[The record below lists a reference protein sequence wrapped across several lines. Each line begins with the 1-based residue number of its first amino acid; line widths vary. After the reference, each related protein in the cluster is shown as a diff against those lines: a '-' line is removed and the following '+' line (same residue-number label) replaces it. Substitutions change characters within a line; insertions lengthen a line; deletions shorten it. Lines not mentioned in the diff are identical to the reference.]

1 MGGIPLGWN
10 LEEFYVVAYFLGL
23 FFFFFNLL
31 ESLATHLLFNNGK
44 IKHIPLIFME

>member
-1 MGGIPLGWN
+1 MLLLIFW
-10 LEEFYVVAYFLGL
+10 VC
-23 FFFFFNLL
+23 FFFLNLL